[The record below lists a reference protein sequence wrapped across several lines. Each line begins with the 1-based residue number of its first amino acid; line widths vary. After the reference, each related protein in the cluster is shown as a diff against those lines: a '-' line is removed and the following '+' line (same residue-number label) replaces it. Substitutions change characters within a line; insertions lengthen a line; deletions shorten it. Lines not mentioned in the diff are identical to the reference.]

1 MDTGFHPLEGRFV
14 RMKPLKWEHK
24 DEVLA
29 AIDCDP
35 ASWSILFL
43 NPMVKAC
50 RPYATP
56 SSISFF
62 YRHLSDAHTAED
74 ESVKSRS
81 ESICQRSARFPLRA
95 AVERNS
101 WSSLSDNRKSK

>member
-1 MDTGFHPLEGRFV
+1 MDTGFHPLEGRFA
-14 RMKPLKWEHK
+14 RMKPLKSEHK
-24 DEVLA
+24 FWPLSI
-29 AIDCDP
+29 AILHRGQ
-35 ASWSILFL
+35 SFL

-95 AVERNS
+95 ASNAIRG
-101 WSSLSDNRKSK
+101 RA